1 MRVLGVLGTP
11 YVTSYVRAMSYVWCP
26 RIWSDRRAGRFLQE
40 ESLPS
45 GVVDEHALPADLHQA
60 EPRRRTPL
68 ATLRG
73 QAARI
78 EAPLPLD
85 HERAL
90 PGEHVVSQ
98 PHRNAAQR
106 CAHRARDLGAAP

>member
-45 GVVDEHALPADLHQA
+45 GVVDQHALPADLHQA
-60 EPRRRTPL
+60 KPRRRSPL
-68 ATLRG
+68 AALRG

-90 PGEHVVSQ
+90 LGEHVVRQ
-98 PHRNAAQR
+98 PDRSAQR
-106 CAHRARDLGAAP
+106 GAHRRRDLGA